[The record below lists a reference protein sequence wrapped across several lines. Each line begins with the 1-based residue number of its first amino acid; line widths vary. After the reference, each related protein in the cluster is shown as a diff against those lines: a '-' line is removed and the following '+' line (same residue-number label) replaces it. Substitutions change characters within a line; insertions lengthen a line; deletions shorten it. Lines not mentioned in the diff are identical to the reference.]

1 MTGSPPAGG
10 SAPNGNG
17 NGNGRRVLGIG
28 WAVPVTRTINALS
41 GTPMLLV
48 LAILNVMM
56 FAMVTYLVIKSAEYR
71 FKERAEIIE
80 MLTECMKK

>member
-1 MTGSPPAGG
+1 M
-10 SAPNGNG
+10 
-17 NGNGRRVLGIG
+17 
-28 WAVPVTRTINALS
+28 PVTRTINALS

-80 MLTECMKK
+80 C